1 MAEFEPENIASSNG
15 LRLRIKGKV
24 QGVGFRPYVWLLARR
39 FNLCGEVSNDGAGVI
54 VQLWQSPALT
64 DFLRILPQECPPL
77 ARIDSVTSAPFHWPQ
92 RPASFTIASSGA
104 GQVDTHIVAD
114 AATCDACLAEL
125 NSPHN
130 RRYHY
135 PFINCTHC
143 GPRFT
148 IIRRMPY
155 DRPNTSMQP
164 FPLCPQCLAEYQDPA
179 DRRFHAQPTAC
190 PECGPHLWLSDA
202 SGQTTASG
210 DDALQQAAQALL
222 AGQIVAVKGIG
233 GFHLACDATNLA
245 AVQRLRARKHRPS
258 KPLAVMVPD
267 IHWLQQCIQDA
278 EPTALLSLL
287 CSPAAPIVLV
297 PARSPSPLCNAIAP
311 GLNEIGVM
319 LPANPLQ
326 HLLLQQVARPLVM
339 TSGNP
344 SGKPPALSNQQALA
358 ELVGVADVWL
368 LHNREIV
375 QRADDSLVRLTGQG
389 SEMLRRARGYVP
401 DAMALPPGF
410 TAQPAILALGADS
423 KNTFCLLWGDKAVV
437 SQHLGSLG
445 DEATRQQQQ
454 QLMALFGE
462 IYGVVPQAIA
472 IDAHPGYLSHQQG
485 QTLAHEMAIPCVTT
499 LHHHAHLVACLA
511 EHAWPRNGGKVIGLA
526 LDGLGYGL
534 GGQLWGGECLLVD
547 YQHCQ
552 HFGGLPA
559 VALPGGDVASRQPWR
574 NLLAQ
579 LQRFVPDWPS
589 LPEAAAI
596 PQPQATIL
604 LRAMERQIN
613 SPLASSTGRLF
624 DAVAAALQIVP
635 SQLSWEGEAACQLEA
650 LAWQSAAHQPPVSL
664 PLLGNQL
671 DLATFWRQWLAYQAT
686 PAQRAYAFH
695 VALAQGFAALARRAM
710 QQYAINT
717 VALSGGVLHNA
728 LLRQLL
734 LQQLEGS
741 RVLLPSSLPAGDGG
755 LALGQALIAAN
766 RFNQGMHKDE
776 FIT

>member
-1 MAEFEPENIASSNG
+1 MADFEPENIASSNG

-54 VQLWQSPALT
+54 VQLWQSPAIT
-64 DFLRILPQECPPL
+64 DFLRVLPQECPPL
-77 ARIDSVTSAPFHWPQ
+77 ARIDSVTSTPFNWPQ
-92 RPASFTIASSGA
+92 QPASFTIASSGA

-125 NSPHN
+125 NMPHN

-202 SGQTTASG
+202 TGQTTASA
-210 DDALQQAAQALL
+210 DDALQLAAQALI

-233 GFHLACDATNLA
+233 GFHLACDATNPA
-245 AVQRLRARKHRPS
+245 AVQRLRARKHRPA
-258 KPLAVMVPD
+258 KPLAVMMPD
-267 IHWLQQCIQDA
+267 TYWLQQCVQVA
-278 EPTALLSLL
+278 EPTALLKLL
-287 CSPAAPIVLV
+287 RSPPAPIVLV
-297 PARSPSPLCNAIAP
+297 AAHPQSPLCGEIAP

-344 SGKPPALSNQQALA
+344 AGKPPALSNQQALE
-358 ELVGVADVWL
+358 ELAGVADVWL

-375 QRADDSLVRLTGQG
+375 QRADDSLVRLTEQG

-401 DAMALPPGF
+401 DAMPLPPGF

-423 KNTFCLLWGDKAVV
+423 KNTFCLLWGNQAVV

-454 QLMALFGE
+454 QLLALFGE

-485 QTLAHEMAIPCVTT
+485 QALATELAIPCITT

-511 EHAWPRNGGKVIGLA
+511 EHGWPRDGGKVIGLA

-547 YQHCQ
+547 YQHCE
-552 HFGGLPA
+552 HLGGLPA
-559 VALPGGDVASRQPWR
+559 VALPGGDVAARQPWR

-579 LQRFVPDWPS
+579 LQRFVPDWQT

-596 PQPQATIL
+596 PQLQATIL
-604 LRAMERQIN
+604 LRAVERQIN
-613 SPLASSTGRLF
+613 SPLASSAGRLF

-635 SQLSWEGEAACQLEA
+635 QQLSWEGEAACQLEA
-650 LAWQSAAHQPPVSL
+650 LAWQSPPHQPPVSL
-664 PLLGNQL
+664 PLLDNQL
-671 DLATFWRQWLAYQAT
+671 DLATFWRQWLAYQAP

-695 VALAQGFAALARRAM
+695 VALAQGFAALARRAI
-710 QQYAINT
+710 QQYGINT
-717 VALSGGVLHNA
+717 VVLSGGVMHNA

-734 LQQLEGS
+734 LQQLDGTQ
-741 RVLLPSSLPAGDGG
+741 VLLPSRLPAGDGG

-766 RFNQGMHKDE
+766 RLISGKHKDE